1 MLYVLIYIM
10 LLENRYYENNW
21 VWYNVELLFIFKI
34 KYIFFII
41 CM

>member
-21 VWYNVELLFIFKI
+21 VWCNVELLFIFKI